1 MVKEEKMEKIGFRCS
16 AEEKQALAAVAKR
29 EDLSLSQVVR
39 KACRDFLEKNQE
51 KE

>member
-29 EDLSLSQVVR
+29 EDLSLS
-39 KACRDFLEKNQE
+39 
-51 KE
+51 